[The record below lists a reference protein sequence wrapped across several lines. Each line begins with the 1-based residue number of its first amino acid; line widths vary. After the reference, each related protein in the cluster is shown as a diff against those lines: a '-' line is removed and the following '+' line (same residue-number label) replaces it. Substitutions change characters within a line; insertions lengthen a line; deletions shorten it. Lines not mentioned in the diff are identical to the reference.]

1 MEFMNQLTINTEKI
15 EEIVRKLNNQIQ
27 KLKGFKKRIHVD
39 TLEQKMNNMPQSRV
53 CVSTNV
59 AINNDKCRARVQF
72 QKSSVCYQ
80 RQCKIVPKIPDG
92 FCWLHDKIYKQLTH
106 NDQKALIYI
115 PGDNSF
121 DWDTISVSDIID
133 TYSNQQDKTIQEI
146 YKSFDN
152 ITTYYNS
159 SISIN
164 QETIEL
170 LGIVSNTLPQ
180 LLMQRIELSNKLIT
194 DEHEKMQK
202 VIRNLSNDQT
212 VEDAKIVEAKESII
226 QSRIEIDKLQS
237 ACQDDINKKKE
248 EIKQLDS
255 KISKINSNYE
265 QLQKEHDML
274 RDFNFVNLQSMK
286 TFPNMGKNTN
296 EQKVDL
302 NIIDE

>member
-1 MEFMNQLTINTEKI
+1 MEIMNQYSINTEKKI
-15 EEIVRKLNNQIQ
+15 PEMEEIVRKLNNQIQ
-27 KLKGFKKRIHVD
+27 KLKGLNKTIHVNN
-39 TLEQKMNNMPQSRV
+39 LGQKMNNMPQSRV
-53 CVSTNV
+53 CVSSNV

-80 RQCKIVPKIPDG
+80 RQCKIYPKIADG
-92 FCWLHDKIYKQLTH
+92 FCWLHDKIYKRLTH
-106 NDQKALIYI
+106 EDQKALIYV

-121 DWDTISVSDIID
+121 DWNTISVSDIIN

-146 YKSFDN
+146 HKSFDN
-152 ITTYYNS
+152 ITTDYNN

-180 LLMQRIELSNKLIT
+180 LLMQRIELSEKLIT
-194 DEHEKMQK
+194 LTD
-202 VIRNLSNDQT
+202 VIGELSNDQT
-212 VEDAKIVEAKESII
+212 VDDTTIVEAKESII

-237 ACQDDINKKKE
+237 ACQDDINKKRE

-255 KISKINSNYE
+255 KISKINSKYE
-265 QLQKEHDML
+265 ELQKEHDML
-274 RDFNFVNLQSMK
+274 RDFNFVNLESME
-286 TFPNMGKNTN
+286 TFQNMGKNTN